1 MTTDDD
7 EWTSAD
13 EPLNLEKTAAATER
27 MSQVPAAPVEPP
39 WPAAEPPTPDPGTE
53 PITAASEA
61 AVAGGPAPVAP
72 GKVAKSAPSK
82 RNTKKWVGLGLVGAL
97 LLVIAGLGGTEFY
110 LRHEVK
116 QCISKAFGSLT
127 GETATVA
134 LSSKPMLLQVLAK
147 EIPFVEVNSSGSGE
161 GRLHLRV
168 DDITSSGNQSTIG
181 KIDGNGVMPFAQ
193 ILATARAAG
202 PVSGGN
208 DPTSQ
213 VGAASQLQSIKS
225 NGDGTFDVTV
235 TVQAVIIPLP
245 VTVTLRPTLQ
255 DGKPHLEVVQ
265 ASMLVFGIP
274 PDLAQNVVNDLTNA
288 MFSEGLRDMK
298 MSKFEVEGEGIA
310 FALSGENITAD
321 ENFVRPQ
328 GNCGELVTFT
338 G

>member
-13 EPLNLEKTAAATER
+13 EPLNLEKTDAVTKRIPHA
-27 MSQVPAAPVEPP
+27 PAAPVEPP
-39 WPAAEPPTPDPGTE
+39 WPADEPPTPDPGTE

-61 AVAGGPAPVAP
+61 ASQPAQP
-72 GKVAKSAPSK
+72 GKVAKSAPSR
-82 RNTKKWVGLGLVGAL
+82 RNTKKWVGVGLVGAL
-97 LLVIAGLGGTEFY
+97 LLVVAGLGGTELY

-116 QCISKAFGSLT
+116 ACIAKAFGSLT
-127 GETATVA
+127 GETATVQ

-168 DDITSSGNQSTIG
+168 DDIAASGNQSTIG
-181 KIDGNGVMPFAQ
+181 KIDGNGVMPFSQ

-208 DPTSQ
+208 DPMSQ
-213 VGAASQLQSIKS
+213 MGAASQLQSIKS

-245 VTVTLRPTLQ
+245 VTVTLRPTIQ

-298 MSKFEVEGEGIA
+298 MTKFEVQGEGIA
-310 FALSGENITAD
+310 FALAGTNITAD